1 MQFKLGGELVGERP
15 SSFVLS
21 KCLFADNAALVCSS
35 REDVVLAA
43 EVFNEVISECGL
55 TLSVAKTKLLV
66 AGIGLSEDDLAP
78 LVLSEGV
85 VGQF

>member
-1 MQFKLGGELVGERP
+1 VGSWLER
-15 SSFVLS
+15 FVQS
-21 KCLFADNAALVCSS
+21 ECLFTDNAALVCSS
-35 REDVVLAA
+35 REDAVFAA
-43 EVFNEVISECGL
+43 EVFNEVIIECGL
-55 TLSVAKTKLLV
+55 TLSIAKTKLLV